1 MMMAGIFLFIIAGG
15 LALAV
20 ICIAIDR
27 NLQSIPPLPN
37 ASAGSTS
44 MPGAPSGGTR

>member
-1 MMMAGIFLFIIAGG
+1 MTLLGIALFVVAGSV
-15 LALAV
+15 ALAMLCV
-20 ICIAIDR
+20 AVDR
-27 NLQSIPPLPN
+27 NLQSGPPLPN